1 MVLKSG
7 RIRCANRI
15 LTPYRTP
22 SIENCIEQRDALS
35 VRLATMTENTTSS
48 DKLGTHGT
56 KKYSSP
62 KERVFRY
69 DDCKYRLRSAVGA
82 PDKSDDPNAGSQGT
96 ELRKGQPPVCFLK
109 HMIDTAIDSGYGT
122 PRTVYLQ
129 GKPPPK
135 MARRG
140 KNNDIG
146 RIIEIGLYA
155 RNNWETELH

>member
-56 KKYSSP
+56 KKSSSL

-69 DDCKYRLRSAVGA
+69 DDCKYIDRGQLWVLQT
-82 PDKSDDPNAGSQGT
+82 SQAILTQGVE
-96 ELRKGQPPVCFLK
+96 ELNC
-109 HMIDTAIDSGYGT
+109 
-122 PRTVYLQ
+122 
-129 GKPPPK
+129 GKVSHPFVFS
-135 MARRG
+135 
-140 KNNDIG
+140 N
-146 RIIEIGLYA
+146 
-155 RNNWETELH
+155 T